1 MYTVQYT
8 CTVYRFEDVPQNVC
22 CYILPLSERIAI
34 PSASI
39 SVSTYIQWVLV
50 FKVGLLVMKLII
62 RISVYGALVS
72 GVYTYIYIMDKIK
85 LVVYIYT

>member
-1 MYTVQYT
+1 ML
-8 CTVYRFEDVPQNVC
+8 
-22 CYILPLSERIAI
+22 LPLSERIAI

-50 FKVGLLVMKLII
+50 FKVGILVMKLII
-62 RISVYGALVS
+62 HISVYEALVS

-85 LVVYIYT
+85 LVVYIYTVEPLNVDPLKNGHRVYPDGL